1 MFSASRLTEAQSCGV
16 FFILLH
22 NLLRTKMQ
30 GHSVAQWTEKFNL
43 QDFVKYIG
51 KYTHTHVAVLHNPS
65 IMHHPGSV

>member
-1 MFSASRLTEAQSCGV
+1 
-16 FFILLH
+16 
-22 NLLRTKMQ
+22 MQ
-30 GHSVAQWTEKFNL
+30 GHIVAQWTEKFNL